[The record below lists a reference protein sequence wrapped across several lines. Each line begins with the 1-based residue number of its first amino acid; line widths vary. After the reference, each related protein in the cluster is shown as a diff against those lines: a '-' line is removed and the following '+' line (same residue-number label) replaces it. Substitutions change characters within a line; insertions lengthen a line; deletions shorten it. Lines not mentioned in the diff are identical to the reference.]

1 MNLVTSTS
9 VDDNLLEVIRR
20 SLLDLRKS
28 DRRVAETILD
38 APLAAI
44 EMTVAVLAEASETSE
59 PTVLRFCAAVGC
71 EGFRDLRVKLA
82 RSLAFARS
90 TSHAAIS
97 PEDDLATIVTK
108 IFDFNLSNLSWASSK
123 LDTDRLED
131 AVRVLFA
138 SERIEF
144 FGFGASGI
152 VARDAQ
158 QKFPL
163 FGVPCGA
170 PTDGH
175 QMFMT
180 AAMVKP
186 TDTVVAISNTG
197 TTREVVDATRLAK
210 ERGARTI
217 GITGSGSPLLE
228 YCDIGI
234 VVETL
239 ENTDVF
245 TPTISRVA
253 AMVVIDILST
263 AVSLGRDEMHHERV
277 ADMKRQLAKIRSS
290 GNYDLP
296 PHAEDG
302 LDTRKDI
309 P

>member
-1 MNLVTSTS
+1 MNMAGSES
-9 VDDNLLEVIRR
+9 FDDNLLETIRR
-20 SLLDLRKS
+20 ALPELRKS
-28 DRRVAETILD
+28 DRRVAERILD
-38 APLAAI
+38 DPVAATEMTLAA
-44 EMTVAVLAEASETSE
+44 LAEASGVSE
-59 PTVLRFCAAVGC
+59 PTVLRFSAAIGC
-71 EGFRDLRVKLA
+71 DGFRDLRVKVA

-90 TSHAAIS
+90 SSHAAIS
-97 PEDDLATIVTK
+97 PEDDLPTIVTK
-108 IFDFNLSNLSWASSK
+108 IFDFNLSNLAWARSK
-123 LDTDRLED
+123 LDPERLRA
-131 AVRVLFA
+131 AVAVLA
-138 SERIEF
+138 ACGRIEF

-180 AAMVKP
+180 AAMVGP
-186 TDTVVAISNTG
+186 RDAVVAISNTG
-197 TTREVVDATRLAK
+197 TTREVVQATRLAK

-217 GITGSGSPLLE
+217 GITGSESPLLRH
-228 YCDIGI
+228 CDVGI

-263 AVSLGRDEMHHERV
+263 AVSLGRDEAHRERV
-277 ADMKRQLAKIRSS
+277 ADMKRHLADMRAS
-290 GNYDLP
+290 GIY
-296 PHAEDG
+296 
-302 LDTRKDI
+302 
-309 P
+309 